1 VSPQRCDEG
10 FLAPTKL
17 AFFHVPIA
25 VETTDG
31 DYLVLG
37 NGDDTQREL
46 HTATVSRTVDRVSV
60 VAKLS
65 GRYILIWEPFGVGAL
80 PISSAS
86 STSDI
91 RRLATMFA
99 ELDQQDSTLSDGEFN
114 APLSQRIMLFQQ
126 EYELESTGT
135 MDALSYF
142 YLQRALG
149 D

>member
-1 VSPQRCDEG
+1 
-10 FLAPTKL
+10 
-17 AFFHVPIA
+17 
-25 VETTDG
+25 
-31 DYLVLG
+31 
-37 NGDDTQREL
+37 
-46 HTATVSRTVDRVSV
+46 
-60 VAKLS
+60 
-65 GRYILIWEPFGVGAL
+65 
-80 PISSAS
+80 
-86 STSDI
+86 
-91 RRLATMFA
+91 MFA